1 MYVGLNGS
9 IDCYTLLVII
19 FNLVVLVME
28 VRVYWYVSIIYI
40 YIDFNVLL
48 NINFDNNLDLT
59 LVIHCNG
66 IRRSHAKRDELYLV
80 AAIHVG
86 PPDCSNTVNP
96 EHVPAEYIKD

>member
-1 MYVGLNGS
+1 M
-9 IDCYTLLVII
+9 CKQH
-19 FNLVVLVME
+19 
-28 VRVYWYVSIIYI
+28 
-40 YIDFNVLL
+40 IDFNVLL
-48 NINFDNNLDLT
+48 NINFDNNVDLT

-96 EHVPAEYIKD
+96 EHIPAEYMERLAFIFLKMHFIRNT